1 MMKKRRQITFLT
13 HSIEKKQKN
22 KECAYSNIKLPS
34 YQHTE
39 ETQVGSNQKNESNSQ
54 IEKAVPLSYSKSNNI
69 E

>member
-1 MMKKRRQITFLT
+1 MVDKIVQETIST
-13 HSIEKKQKN
+13 
-22 KECAYSNIKLPS
+22 SNIKLPS